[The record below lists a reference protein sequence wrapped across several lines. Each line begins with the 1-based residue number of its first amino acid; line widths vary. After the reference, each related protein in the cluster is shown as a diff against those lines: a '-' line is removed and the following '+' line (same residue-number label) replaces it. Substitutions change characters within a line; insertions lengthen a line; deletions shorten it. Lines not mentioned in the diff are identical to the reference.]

1 MSRLAPVMLAVLG
14 LAALPLGQGVYAASI
29 SNTPDISVASA
40 RGGSAQPVAPDSL
53 SSAYNAQT
61 DIDFRK
67 GLQIRMAWSG
77 DYAGAFDGDMDAATL
92 RALRDFQARHG
103 MRADGVIT
111 EPMLKSLIAV
121 SDKVE
126 SGFGLSLLSD
136 GDTGST
142 AAIPTA
148 VVSDLGRTDVGH
160 LWRSADNALEVE
172 TVRIADTGQT
182 LSGLYAVL
190 SSPTADRSVSGSE
203 FGGDWFIL
211 EGSEAGRPYTMKFE
225 GRGGDLRGFSV
236 SYTADQADRFGPYV
250 VVAQNLFDPF
260 AGEPDAPLVAS
271 NDPKAF
277 STLLARKR
285 GDDEGQR
292 YAMAYAD
299 PANPNLFEMP
309 DDTLRGATPSPVPHA
324 DDFDMAGSGFVVSRD
339 GWLLTNAHVVKACK
353 SVVVGNGN
361 IATQT
366 VFDPDHDLA
375 LVKVSARQASA
386 LGTPLAISAGKPRLG
401 EDILALG
408 YPLRSILADSLNVT
422 RGNVSSLLGLMNDPR
437 YLQIS
442 APVQPGNSGG
452 PLIDLAGRVVGVVT
466 AKLNAVAVADAT
478 GDIPQSIN
486 FAIRP
491 DAVTQF
497 LHANDVAF
505 TVADVGT
512 ALKSVPDATAKVK
525 DSILPI
531 LCIGGN

>member
-1 MSRLAPVMLAVLG
+1 MSRFAPVMLAVLG
-14 LAALPLGQGVYAASI
+14 LVALPLRQNVVAA
-29 SNTPDISVASA
+29 P
-40 RGGSAQPVAPDSL
+40 L
-53 SSAYNAQT
+53 SSTANVSKDAVAQVAAPSVTDLSVAYNAQT
-61 DIDFRK
+61 DADFRK
-67 GLQIRMAWSG
+67 GLQVRLAWSG
-77 DYAGAFDGDMDAATL
+77 DYSGAFDGDINAATL
-92 RALRDFQARHG
+92 RAIRDFQARHG
-103 MRADGVIT
+103 MTADGVIS
-111 EPMLKSLIAV
+111 EPMLKGLIAA
-121 SDKVE
+121 SDEVE
-126 SGFGLSLLSD
+126 SRYGLSLLAD
-136 GDTGST
+136 ADTGAT

-148 VVSDLGRTDVGH
+148 LVADMGKTEMGH
-160 LWRSADNALEVE
+160 LWRSADGALEVE

-182 LSGLYAVL
+182 LSGLYQIL
-190 SSPTADRSVSGSE
+190 STPTAERSVANSQ
-203 FGGDWFIL
+203 FGGDWFTL
-211 EGSEAGRPYTMKFE
+211 DGTEAGRAYTMKFE

-236 SYTADQADRFGPYV
+236 SYSADMADRAEPYV
-250 VVAQNLFDPF
+250 VVAQNLFDPY
-260 AGEPDAPLVAS
+260 AGEPDAALVAS

-285 GDDEGQR
+285 GGDEAQR
-292 YAMAYAD
+292 YATAYSD
-299 PANPNLFEMP
+299 PANRHLFEMP
-309 DDTLRGATPSPVPHA
+309 DDQLRGASPSPVPRT
-324 DDFDMAGSGFVVSRD
+324 DDFDMAGTGFVVSKD

-353 SVVVGNGN
+353 SVVVGDGN
-361 IATQT
+361 VATRT
-366 VFDPDHDLA
+366 IFDPDHDLA
-375 LVKVSARQASA
+375 LVKVSTKRASS
-386 LGTPLAISAGKPRLG
+386 LGAPLSISAGKPRLG

-497 LHANDVAF
+497 LSTNKVAF
-505 TVADVGT
+505 TIADAGA
-512 ALKSVPDATAKVK
+512 ALQSVPDATAKVK

-531 LCIGGN
+531 LCIGN

>member
-1 MSRLAPVMLAVLG
+1 MSRFAPVMLTVLG
-14 LAALPLGQGVYAASI
+14 LTAMPLGQSVFAAS
-29 SNTPDISVASA
+29 SSVSTVSSQAATAPASST
-40 RGGSAQPVAPDSL
+40 SATDL
-53 SSAYNAQT
+53 TTAYNAQT
-61 DIDFRK
+61 DLDFRK
-67 GLQIRMAWSG
+67 GLQIRLAWSG
-77 DYAGAFDGDMDAATL
+77 DYVGAFDGDVNAVTL
-92 RALRDFQARHG
+92 RAVRDFQARHG
-103 MRADGVIT
+103 MTADGVIS

-121 SDKVE
+121 SDEVE
-126 SGFGLSLLSD
+126 TRFGLSLRSD
-136 GDTGST
+136 TDTGAT
-142 AAIPTA
+142 AAIPTKL
-148 VVSDLGRTDVGH
+148 VSDLGRSDVGH
-160 LWRSADNALEVE
+160 LWRSADNTLEIE

-182 LSGLYAVL
+182 LSGLYQVL
-190 SSPTADRSVSGSE
+190 STPTADRSVANAQ
-203 FGGDWFIL
+203 FGGDWFTID
-211 EGSEAGRPYTMKFE
+211 GIEAGRPYTMKFD

-236 SYTADQADRFGPYV
+236 SYAADQANRVLPYV
-250 VVAQNLFDPF
+250 VVAQNLFDPY
-260 AGEPDAPLVAS
+260 AGEPDAPLVAA

-285 GDDEGQR
+285 GGDENQR

-299 PANPNLFEMP
+299 PANPHRFEMP
-309 DDTLRGATPSPVPHA
+309 DDQLRGATPSPVPYA
-324 DDFDMAGSGFVVSRD
+324 DDFDMAGSGFVVSKD

-353 SVVVGNGN
+353 SVVVGDGN

-375 LVKVSARQASA
+375 LVKVSTKQAGA
-386 LGTPLAISAGKPRLG
+386 LGKPLAISAGKPRLG

-452 PLIDLAGRVVGVVT
+452 PLVDLAGRVVGVVT

-497 LHANDVAF
+497 LHANKVAF
-505 TVADVGT
+505 TVADADT
-512 ALKSVPDATAKVK
+512 ALESVPNATAMVK

-531 LCIGGN
+531 LCIGN